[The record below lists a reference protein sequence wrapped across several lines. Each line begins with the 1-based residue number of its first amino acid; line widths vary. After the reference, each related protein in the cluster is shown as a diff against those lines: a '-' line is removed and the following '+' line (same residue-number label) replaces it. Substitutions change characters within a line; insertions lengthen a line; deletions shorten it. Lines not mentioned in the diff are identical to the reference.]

1 MNFDINYTWDALP
14 RLLEGAWMTIKVS
27 FLAFFCAIVLAI
39 AITVLRRLEWRVINA
54 AIAVYISFIRGTPVL
69 IQIFLVYYVL
79 PVVGID
85 INAITAAVLALTL
98 NSAAFQTEIFRGGL
112 AALPR
117 SQIETARSLGISPP
131 VMWLKIILPQLF
143 ISTTPPLVNEFTLV
157 VKVTPLVSMIT
168 VVELMRVSQQ
178 IFSNNFH
185 PIEVL
190 LGAFVLYF
198 IICFAGSQLARWLEA
213 RNEPKR
219 A

>member
-1 MNFDINYTWDALP
+1 MNFDLDYTWDAMP
-14 RLLEGAWMTIKVS
+14 RLLEGAWMTIQVS
-27 FLAFFCAIVLAI
+27 FLAFFCAIGLAI
-39 AITVLRRLEWRVINA
+39 MLTLLRRLEWRVIDA
-54 AIAVYISFIRGTPVL
+54 VIAVYISFIRGTPVL
-69 IQIFLVYYVL
+69 IQIFLVFYVL

-85 INAITAAVLALTL
+85 IGAITSGVLALTL
-98 NSAAFQTEIFRGGL
+98 NSAAFQCEIFRGGL
-112 AALPR
+112 AALPK
-117 SQIETARSLGISPP
+117 SQIETARSLGIRPP

-157 VKVTPLVSMIT
+157 VKATPLVSMIT

-198 IICFAGSQLARWLEA
+198 IICFTGSQLSRWLET
-213 RNEPKR
+213 RNQLKR

>member
-1 MNFDINYTWDALP
+1 MNFDLQYTWDALP
-14 RLLEGAWMTIKVS
+14 RLVEGAWITVKVS
-27 FLAFFCAIVLAI
+27 FLAFFCAVALGIVI
-39 AITVLRRLEWRVINA
+39 AVARRLERRPVDA
-54 AIAVYISFIRGTPVL
+54 AVAVYVSFIRGTPVL
-69 IQIFLVYYVL
+69 IQIYLVYYVL

-85 INAITAAVLALTL
+85 IGAVTAGVLALTL
-98 NSAAFQTEIFRGGL
+98 NSAAFQAELFRGGL

-117 SQIETARSLGISPP
+117 GQIEAARSLGISTP

-143 ISTTPPLVNEFTLV
+143 IATTPPLVNEFTMV
-157 VKVTPLVSMIT
+157 VKLTPLVSMIT

-178 IFSNNFH
+178 IFSNNFR

-198 IICFAGSQLARWLEA
+198 FICFAGSQLSRWLEA
-213 RNEPKR
+213 RNELRR

>member
-27 FLAFFCAIVLAI
+27 FLAFFCAVVLAI
-39 AITVLRRLEWRVINA
+39 AITLLRRLEWRTVNA
-54 AIAVYISFIRGTPVL
+54 VIAVYISFIRGTPIL

-85 INAITAAVLALTL
+85 IGAITAAVLALTL
-98 NSAAFQTEIFRGGL
+98 NSAAFQCEIFRGGL

-117 SQIETARSLGISPP
+117 SQIETARSLGISPA
-131 VMWLKIILPQLF
+131 VMWLRIILPQLF

-157 VKVTPLVSMIT
+157 VKATPLVSMIT

-190 LGAFVLYF
+190 LGAFALYF
-198 IICFAGSQLARWLEA
+198 LICFAGSQLSRWLEA
-213 RNEPKR
+213 RNELKR

>member
-1 MNFDINYTWDALP
+1 
-14 RLLEGAWMTIKVS
+14 MTIKVS
-27 FLAFFCAIVLAI
+27 FLAFLCATVLAI
-39 AITVLRRLEWRVINA
+39 VITLLRRLEWRPLDAV
-54 AIAVYISFIRGTPVL
+54 IAVYISFIRGTPVL

-85 INAITAAVLALTL
+85 IGAITAAVLALTL

-117 SQIETARSLGISPP
+117 SQIETARSLGISPA
-131 VMWLKIILPQLF
+131 VMWLRIILPQLF

-198 IICFAGSQLARWLEA
+198 LICFAGSQLSRWLEA
-213 RNEPKR
+213 RNALKR

>member
-1 MNFDINYTWDALP
+1 MNFDISYTWDALP
-14 RLLEGAWMTIKVS
+14 RLIEGAWMTIKVS
-27 FLAFFCAIVLAI
+27 FLAFFCAVVLAI
-39 AITVLRRLEWRVINA
+39 VITLLRRLEWR
-54 AIAVYISFIRGTPVL
+54 AIDAVVAVYISFIRGTPIL

-85 INAITAAVLALTL
+85 IGAVTAAVLALTL

-157 VKVTPLVSMIT
+157 VKATPLVSMIT

-198 IICFAGSQLARWLEA
+198 IICFAGSQLSRWIEA
-213 RNEPKR
+213 RNELKR